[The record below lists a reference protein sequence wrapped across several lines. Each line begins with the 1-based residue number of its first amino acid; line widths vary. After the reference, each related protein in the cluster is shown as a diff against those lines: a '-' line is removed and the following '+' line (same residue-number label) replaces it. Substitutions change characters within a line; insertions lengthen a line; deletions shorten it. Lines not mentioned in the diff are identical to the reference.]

1 MGLCSRLS
9 YHLWS
14 NMFCY
19 PTGAVTN
26 SIQRLRLRI
35 QKGLSARFLPSCF
48 KLLVD
53 HIRIELMTSS
63 LQGMRSPN

>member
-1 MGLCSRLS
+1 MGLCSHLS

-14 NMFCY
+14 NMFRY